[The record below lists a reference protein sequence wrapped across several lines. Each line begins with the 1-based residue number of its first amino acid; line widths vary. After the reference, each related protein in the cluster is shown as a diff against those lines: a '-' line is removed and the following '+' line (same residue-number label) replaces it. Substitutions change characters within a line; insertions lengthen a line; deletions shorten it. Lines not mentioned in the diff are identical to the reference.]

1 MNLIDISGLV
11 SSILICLMF
20 IPEIVHVYK
29 HRDAKAINY
38 AFLHLN
44 LIASVLALIYSI
56 HYNVIPMTITNV
68 SAGLFSLILYQ
79 FKYVNELKEET
90 HSIDE
95 ASVV

>member
-56 HYNVIPMTITNV
+56 HYNIIPMTITNV

-79 FKYVNELKEET
+79 FKYVIELKEET

-95 ASVV
+95 VCV

>member
-56 HYNVIPMTITNV
+56 HYNIIPMTITNV
-68 SAGLFSLILYQ
+68 SAGLFSLVLYQ
-79 FKYVNELKEET
+79 FKYVNELKEEA

>member
-1 MNLIDISGLV
+1 MNLIDVSGLV

-44 LIASVLALIYSI
+44 LLASVLALIYSI
-56 HYNVIPMTITNV
+56 HYNIIPMTITNV

-79 FKYVNELKEET
+79 FKYVNELKEEN

>member
-56 HYNVIPMTITNV
+56 HYNIIPMTITNM

>member
-1 MNLIDISGLV
+1 MNLIDVSGFV

-44 LIASVLALIYSI
+44 LLASVLALIYSI
-56 HYNVIPMTITNV
+56 HYNIIPMTITNV

>member
-29 HRDAKAINY
+29 HKDAKAINY

-44 LIASVLALIYSI
+44 LLASVLALIYSI

-68 SAGLFSLILYQ
+68 SAGIFSLVLYQ

-95 ASVV
+95 ASIV

>member
-20 IPEIVHVYK
+20 VPEIIHVYK
-29 HRDAKAINY
+29 NKDAKAINY

-56 HYNVIPMTITNV
+56 HYNIIPMTITNV

-90 HSIDE
+90 PSIDE
-95 ASVV
+95 ASIV

>member
-56 HYNVIPMTITNV
+56 HYNIIPMTITNV

-95 ASVV
+95 VGV

>member
-56 HYNVIPMTITNV
+56 HYNVIPMTITNI